1 MITGFPSGP
10 VTVSLAVYTPCFAY
24 VNDGFSGLFGHLAVG
39 HINFI
44 LIILLGGSAAI
55 GALIGPRL
63 LKRIKTDVLDKWF
76 KIIFIILLTLM
87 GLMIIIK

>member
-1 MITGFPSGP
+1 MLRFPANMVIGTS
-10 VTVSLAVYTPCFAY
+10 VFVLFFNAV
-24 VNDGFSGLFGHLAVG
+24 SGLIGHLAVG

-63 LKRIKTDVLDKWF
+63 LKRIKTDVLDKGF
-76 KIIFIILLTLM
+76 KIFVISLTVLT
-87 GLMIIIK
+87 GLMMILK